1 MEYLYE
7 AVEHR
12 DNLPIKIFTQTVDD
26 FPFHW
31 HDDTEI
37 LFVLKGKI
45 DITIDNDTT
54 TLDEGRLFIINS
66 GEFHFIHSVVPKSQL
81 LLLQFDMEYFR
92 KYDLHPDD
100 LLFNI
105 TYTKDEGV
113 KRKAYNSLRFLLASI
128 MKTVINREEPQ
139 SLIIEKYLLDLIIT
153 LINNFKANPS
163 TLTLGSREERLT
175 EIVKYVSEH
184 YMEQNL
190 SIEQIADNFH
200 LNYQY
205 ISRYVKEKLGTSLKK
220 FIDNTRLNR
229 SLIALKTTND
239 RVVDIALRNGF
250 PDAKAYYRVFKD
262 VMGETPASYREKHK
276 ISREAELPKD
286 YFSVNSKDTLAKLFS
301 YLTVN
306 SAVITEEKVVDI
318 NLVIDI
324 NTEKHTITS
333 TFLNLCTVGYARHLL
348 RADLLE
354 SIREAQREIGFRYIR
369 FHGIFTDELNLYNE
383 KDNGDV
389 FYNFQHI
396 DALLDSILELN
407 LKPFIELGFMPYGL
421 ASADITIF
429 SWKANISPPKSMEKW
444 CNLLLNFFRHIINRY
459 GVEEVLTWYFEFW
472 NEPEYNKLF
481 WAGTS
486 MEFFNLFYESYKVI
500 KNIHP
505 KIKLGGFGTLYMDA
519 SRKWLE
525 EFGTYIREREIKLD
539 FFTIHNYQVFV
550 DDGKDDWLRN
560 TNILDSLHEYIDFG
574 KLGAKLGGP
583 DIIKSSINEIKT
595 IVLDNQI
602 SHNEFHITEWNANT
616 DSRDLVHD
624 TCYMAS
630 FIVKNVID
638 SFDLVH
644 SMGFWT
650 MSDIFEELTLPKSLF
665 HGGFGLITYNG
676 VKKPGY
682 YAFKFLSKLGDN
694 LISRGENYIIT
705 SRGGNYQI
713 IIHNYT
719 HYNQL
724 YSKFDYSQIT
734 PQNRYSVF
742 NNPTSLTLRVQLKGL
757 SGKFRLEKEW
767 VNRDNGSAFDT
778 WIKMGAPENLNSDT
792 LKTLQGLSLPGYFTS
807 EIISGYS
814 YELETTLQ
822 PHEIQLFRLTRIY

>member
-45 DITIDNDTT
+45 DITIDNETT
-54 TLDEGRLFIINS
+54 TLDEGKIFIINS
-66 GEFHFIHSVVPKSQL
+66 GEFHFIHSIVPRSQL

-92 KYDLHPDD
+92 KYNLQPEDLI
-100 LLFNI
+100 FNI
-105 TYTKDEGV
+105 TYTKEEGS
-113 KRKAYNSLRFLLASI
+113 KRSAYNSLRFLLASI
-128 MKTVINREEPQ
+128 MKTVINKEEPQ

-153 LINNFKANPS
+153 LINNFKAIPS
-163 TLTLGSREERLT
+163 SLTLGNREERLT

-184 YMEQNL
+184 YMDQNL

-229 SLIALKTTND
+229 SLMALKTTND

-262 VMGETPASYREKHK
+262 IMGETPASYREKHK
-276 ISREAELPKD
+276 ISRSPELPKD

-301 YLTVN
+301 YLTVKN
-306 SAVITEEKVVDI
+306 VDITEDKLIDI
-318 NLVIDI
+318 NFVIDI
-324 NTEKHTITS
+324 NTKKHPLTAS
-333 TFLNLCTVGYARHLL
+333 FLNLCTVGYARHLL
-348 RADLLE
+348 RTDLLDQLN
-354 SIREAQREIGFRYIR
+354 EAQKEIGFRYIR
-369 FHGIFTDELNLYNE
+369 FHGIFTDELNVYNE
-383 KDNGDV
+383 NESGDI

-396 DALLDSILELN
+396 DALLDGILKLG
-407 LKPFIELGFMPYGL
+407 LKPFIELGFMPWDL
-421 ASADITIF
+421 ASSDTAIF
-429 SWKANISPPKSMEKW
+429 SWKANITPPKSIEKW
-444 CNLLLNFFRHIINRY
+444 CNLLINFFRHIINRY
-459 GVEEVLTWYFEFW
+459 GIEEVLTWYFEFW
-472 NEPEYNKLF
+472 NEPEYKKLF
-481 WAGTS
+481 WTGTDQQ
-486 MEFFNLFYESYKVI
+486 FFDLFLESYKVI
-500 KNIHP
+500 KNFHP
-505 KIKLGGFGTLYMDA
+505 QIKLGGFGTLYLDA
-519 SRKWLE
+519 SRKWLQ
-525 EFGTYIREREIKLD
+525 EFGSYIREREIQLD
-539 FFTIHNYQVFV
+539 FFTIHNYQILV

-560 TNILDSLHEYIDFG
+560 ADLLDNSHGYIDFG

-583 DIIKSSINEIKT
+583 DIINTSINKIKK
-595 IVLDNQI
+595 IVLDNKI

-630 FIVKNVID
+630 FIVKNIID
-638 SFDLVH
+638 SFDLVN

-650 MSDIFEELTLPKSLF
+650 ISDIFEELNLPKSLF

-676 VKKPGY
+676 IKKPGY
-682 YAFKFLSKLGDN
+682 YAFKFLSRLGDS

-705 SRGGNYQI
+705 SKGEDYQI
-713 IIHNYT
+713 IFHNYT

-734 PQNRYSVF
+734 PQDRYSVF
-742 NNPTSLTLRVQLKGL
+742 NNPSSQTLRVQLKGL

-767 VNRDNGSAFDT
+767 VNRENGSAFDT
-778 WIKMGAPENLNSDT
+778 WMEMGAPENLSNDVLNS
-792 LKTLQGLSLPGYFTS
+792 LKGLSKPGYFTK
-807 EIISGYS
+807 EIISSYS
-814 YELETTLQ
+814 YELETTLK
-822 PHEIQLFRLTRIY
+822 PHEIQLIRLTRLY